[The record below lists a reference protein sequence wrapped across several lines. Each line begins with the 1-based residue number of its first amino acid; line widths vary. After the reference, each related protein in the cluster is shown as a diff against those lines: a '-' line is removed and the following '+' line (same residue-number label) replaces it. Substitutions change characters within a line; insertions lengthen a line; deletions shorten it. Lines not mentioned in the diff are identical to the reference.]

1 MQILETK
8 TIEVKLQFV
17 SEQEE
22 GDEMP
27 FYYTILDN
35 NRIIHTGS
43 YSKKIAYSNYLI
55 QLSKYQIKEV

>member
-22 GDEMP
+22 GDESP

-35 NRIIHTGS
+35 HRITLTGS

-55 QLSKYQIKEV
+55 ELANYQIKEV

>member
-22 GDEMP
+22 GDESP
-27 FYYTILDN
+27 YYYTMLDGE
-35 NRIIHTGS
+35 RRFLLGS
-43 YSKKIAYSNYLI
+43 YSKERAYSNYLI
-55 QLSKYQIKEV
+55 QLAKYQIKEV